1 MTLFQSPTFNV
12 PTRARHFPAIGRRL
26 VQHAKCYEATFV
38 NGVQIVA
45 GDEFT
50 GTLPG
55 KLLRGR
61 R

>member
-1 MTLFQSPTFNV
+1 MCPLGRVIS
-12 PTRARHFPAIGRRL
+12 PAIGRRL
-26 VQHAKCYEATFV
+26 VQDAKGCEATFV

-45 GDEFT
+45 SDEST

>member
-1 MTLFQSPTFNV
+1 MTLFQSPPCDV
-12 PTRARHFPAIGRRL
+12 PTIASYFPANGRRL